1 MRTMLTLVAVLAGL
15 AVALGHTGAFW
26 PPGDALAVGR
36 IHASVVLALAGGL
49 LLLARAWRRGIV
61 ATGAGLAATASL
73 AWSYLQPAGPEP
85 DGAVFRLYQ
94 KNLLAHAW
102 PRRPLADEIVAS
114 GAEIVTLQELS
125 AHNREFMG
133 ALFAAYPTQ
142 VSCPFAAVGDVAVLS
157 LWPMVPGT
165 ARCGDL
171 DGLALV
177 RLVAPDGQE
186 VWAASLH
193 LLWPWPFGQAG
204 QIERVLPRIME
215 LDGPVILAGDFN
227 MVPWGA
233 SVRRIAKAARA
244 ERTGPYRTTFAV
256 FAPLAPLAI
265 DHVLLPHGSTGMA
278 ETRPG
283 HGSDHLGVLVRF
295 ALPRNEDGAP

>member
-1 MRTMLTLVAVLAGL
+1 MRSILTGIAALAG
-15 AVALGHTGAFW
+15 VALALGYTGAAW

-49 LLLARAWRRGIV
+49 LILTRATRRGLLAAS
-61 ATGAGLAATASL
+61 AGLAVAASVVWCYL
-73 AWSYLQPAGPEP
+73 APAGPAPE
-85 DGAVFRLYQ
+85 GTIYRLYQ

-102 PRRPLADEIVAS
+102 PRRPLAAEIVAS
-114 GAEIVTLQELS
+114 GAEIVTLQEVS

-142 VSCPFAAVGDVAVLS
+142 VSCPFAGVGDVAILS

-165 ARCGDL
+165 ASCAGQ

-193 LLWPWPFGQAG
+193 LYWPWPFGQAG
-204 QIERVLPRIME
+204 QVERVIPRIMA

-233 SVRRIAKAARA
+233 SVRRIAQAARA
-244 ERTGPYRTTFAV
+244 ERAGPYRTTFPE
-256 FAPLAPLAI
+256 FAPLAPFAI
-265 DHVLLPHGSTGMA
+265 DHVLLPAGAAVLT

-283 HGSDHLGVLVRF
+283 HGSDHLGVLAHF
-295 ALPRNEDGAP
+295 SLAQMANGAP